1 MTILPKAIYRINVF
15 SVGNIVSN
23 NVICNFSC
31 GPVVKNPP
39 ANVGDTDSILMQEDF
54 TFHGST
60 KPVHHN
66 Y

>member
-1 MTILPKAIYRINVF
+1 MTILPKAIYRINVY
-15 SVGNIVSN
+15 SMGNIVSN
-23 NVICNFSC
+23 KVIWNFSC

-39 ANVGDTDSILMQEDF
+39 ANVGDTGSILMQEDF
-54 TFHGST
+54 TCHGST